1 MASTTSL
8 PAVLSPTLT
17 DREAIADALYRFANA
32 LDTDDG
38 PLFDSAFVEDA
49 SFTVNGRTTQGLKA
63 IHSDIFDMIAK
74 RDTTHFVTNI
84 RINIDGKRA
93 KLTASTLAQH
103 YRGETGLKPDQTS
116 LMTGV
121 LYWVDL
127 VKVGSLWKMDTMQ
140 VKPTWTEGDWNVMEG
155 LPGPME
161 TGPSRSA
168 NEPES

>member
-140 VKPTWTEGDWNVMEG
+140 VKPTWAEGDWDVMEG

-161 TGPSRSA
+161 TGP
-168 NEPES
+168 